1 MFSFWLHPYKH
12 YKKYIVKKL
21 YTFYFPILFE
31 NYKITNLTM
40 YRHYDYYKY
49 YKITDITNYSNNYIL
64 VCQSNAERKL
74 QNYKPYKHL
83 YNQHMK
89 KNKKNYNLTNITK
102 NSWSK
107 NCMHGIFQCCLK
119 ITKLRTL
126 QCISIMN

>member
-1 MFSFWLHPYKH
+1 
-12 YKKYIVKKL
+12 
-21 YTFYFPILFE
+21 
-31 NYKITNLTM
+31 M

-74 QNYKPYKHL
+74 QNYNPYKHL

-89 KNKKNYNLTNITK
+89 KTKKYNLTNITK

-107 NCMHGIFQCCLK
+107 NFMHGILQAIQTFMFWTINIMRKENYK
-119 ITKLRTL
+119 ITNLT
-126 QCISIMN
+126 SIYTINT

>member
-1 MFSFWLHPYKH
+1 M
-12 YKKYIVKKL
+12 
-21 YTFYFPILFE
+21 YTWYFPILFE

-74 QNYKPYKHL
+74 QNYNPYKHL

-89 KNKKNYNLTNITK
+89 KNKKIQPYKHYKKLMVKKCYAWCFPLLFGNYKITNLT
-102 NSWSK
+102 
-107 NCMHGIFQCCLK
+107 
-119 ITKLRTL
+119 
-126 QCISIMN
+126 SIYTINT